1 MMAELIAA
9 QLGNVDGAQSPV
21 APSSSVAAAYN
32 FSLADIARFE
42 AAYQGTAAD
51 VRPTSS
57 SSTAASAPSSILD
70 SPAMRAFFGP
80 LDRINLDATKLADDT
95 RALAADGELSPGQMI
110 MLTVRC
116 HEFLFHCEMTSNVA
130 NRTSDGVQ
138 HLFRQ
143 QS

>member
-21 APSSSVAAAYN
+21 AASSSVAAAYN

-42 AAYQGTAAD
+42 AAYQGTAAEA
-51 VRPTSS
+51 RPTNSS
-57 SSTAASAPSSILD
+57 SIAAPSSILD

-95 RALAADGELSPGQMI
+95 RALAGDGELSPGQMI